1 MHSGGNILLKKVLP
15 FYRDN
20 LFNRLILS
28 YTALAVVLLGLAG
41 GYMYT
46 QANQMMVREIASDSQ
61 SRLISVKD
69 YMEGSLL
76 EKYEADHLNKVL
88 STIFARNHSNLNYLL
103 KDSWEDNLGRIIIF
117 QKDLVMY
124 KQVLDGVYNL
134 TVYFRTG
141 DYIVDSNSFYT
152 KPDHTSDVDF
162 INGLQN
168 TVYNRWM
175 HRTLSND
182 KQVMTYVVKLPYET
196 SPEPQGYLF
205 VDVDLDYLNQNTA
218 EIYGSTDDRF
228 YIFDA
233 NENLLLQTA
242 EAGSEEMALLQHTI
256 ASGESVKEISDHE
269 HGSVVVS
276 YLDSSNSKNSWT
288 YVMIRPVSSF
298 VLASKQLKTNIFV
311 GCSLVLL
318 FGLVVSY
325 MISKRFYIPMKR
337 LIQHIRNLY
346 HPAMSQNQTNEY
358 TIIGNT
364 LHYMGRK
371 IEDLET
377 QAQKNELINLVLGA
391 SLGLEHLD
399 TLPRGGRYQLTH
411 IRFIKGDSETF
422 KEQFAALDH
431 QVSYELVCLTAQE
444 AAVIF
449 ITHAGEEADEAANLA
464 ELERAKQVLGDAFRY
479 GAGMGVPVQSP
490 EEIPISYRS
499 AQQAYRYCFIFGP
512 EAMIA
517 QSAISALKPKS
528 HLFSLDIFQN
538 ALKAGKVGEVNR
550 FIDEFV
556 SVLKE
561 HNLQLESVE
570 LALLQF
576 VSALYETVIE
586 LKLQELV
593 SPSNLFD
600 ELRKETLEETVSSI
614 RNLAERIAIH
624 VRDSGNRGRTEVVY
638 KLKTYI
644 NEHLQDDLSLNVL
657 SEVASLG
664 PAYVSTLFGEVMNE
678 SFTEY
683 VTRTRLEKAADLL
696 RADDKRSVKEIAA
709 LVGYRNHQYF
719 HVKFKER
726 FGVTPVQYRQMKLKS
741 GAAE

>member
-1 MHSGGNILLKKVLP
+1 MLLKKVLP
-15 FYRDN
+15 FYRDT

-41 GYMYT
+41 GYMYN

-69 YMEGSLL
+69 YVEGSLL
-76 EKYEADHLNKVL
+76 EKYEADHMNKVL
-88 STIFARNHSNLNYLL
+88 STIFTRNNSNLNYLL
-103 KDSWEDNLGRIIIF
+103 KHSWEDNLSRIIVF

-141 DYIVDSNSFYT
+141 DYVVDSNSFYM

-162 INGLQN
+162 INGLQH
-168 TVYNRWM
+168 TVYNHWM
-175 HRTLSND
+175 HRTLPND

-196 SPEPQGYLF
+196 SPSPQGYLF
-205 VDVDLDYLNQNTA
+205 VDVDLDYLNQTTA
-218 EIYGSTDDRF
+218 EIYGSTEDKF
-228 YIFDA
+228 YIFDTS
-233 NENLLLQTA
+233 ENLILQTA
-242 EAGSEEMALLQHTI
+242 EIGSEEMRLLQHTI
-256 ASGESVKEISDHE
+256 ASGESVKQISNHE
-269 HGSVVVS
+269 HGTVVAS
-276 YLDSSNSKNSWT
+276 YLESSSSKNSWT
-288 YVMIRPVSSF
+288 YAMIRPVSSF
-298 VLASKQLKTNIFV
+298 VLASKQLKTNIFI

-318 FGLVVSY
+318 FGLVISY

-346 HPAMSQNQTNEY
+346 HPVMSLNQANEY

-377 QAQKNELINLVLGA
+377 QAQKNEMINLVLGA

-399 TLPRGGRYQLTH
+399 ALPRGRHYQLTH

-422 KEQFAALDH
+422 KEQFAELDH
-431 QVSYELVCLTAQE
+431 QVRCELVCLTVQE
-444 AAVIF
+444 AAIIF
-449 ITHAGEEADEAANLA
+449 ISHASDGADEEANIA
-464 ELERAKQVLGDAFRY
+464 ELERTKQVFGDAFRY
-479 GAGMGVPVQSP
+479 GAGMGVPVQTP

-499 AQQAYRYCFIFGP
+499 AQQAYRYCYIFGP
-512 EAMIA
+512 EAMIT
-517 QSAISALKPKS
+517 QSMISALEPKS
-528 HLFSLDIFQN
+528 HLFSLNIFQN

-556 SVLKE
+556 LLLKE
-561 HNLQLESVE
+561 RNLQLESIE
-570 LALLQF
+570 LALLQL

-593 SPSNLFD
+593 SPSKLFD

-614 RNLAERIAIH
+614 RSLAERIGIH
-624 VRDSGNRGRTEVVY
+624 MRDFSNRGRTEVIY

-644 NEHLQDDLSLNVL
+644 DEHLQDDLSLNVL

-696 RADDKRSVKEIAA
+696 RVDGRLSVKEIAA

-726 FGVTPVQYRQMKLKS
+726 FGVTPVQYRQTNPKS
-741 GAAE
+741 SAAE